1 MATRA
6 GARLSVTD
14 TFPAL
19 CNHKALMKEQF
30 SARWAM
36 PRDAREICGQRDMF
50 VHVTRANSNEKAFVY
65 VECLAL
71 AQPELPE
78 HSIPFW
84 LRPLD

>member
-1 MATRA
+1 
-6 GARLSVTD
+6 
-14 TFPAL
+14 
-19 CNHKALMKEQF
+19 
-30 SARWAM
+30 
-36 PRDAREICGQRDMF
+36 MF